1 MTPIVWPLAAVMLV
15 QAMLMVATVTVPVLA
30 PELALATKI

>member
-15 QAMLMVATVTVPVLA
+15 QAMLMFVTVTVPVLV
-30 PELALATKI
+30 PELALATNI